1 MDQQKLRNLVFEKTG
16 VKVDSNDPIFAL
28 VALNETVLAETVERH
43 VALIDA
49 AAEQLAAQ
57 TRLLL
62 DAGERYRQLHPAS
75 APNPNDTPAAVP
87 TTAANTATAASPAQP
102 VTWRGIDRRLIV
114 GAGAI
119 ALLSALLTVGLQWLF
134 SR

>member
-16 VKVDSNDPIFAL
+16 VKLDSNDPIFAL

-49 AAEQLAAQ
+49 ATEKLGAQAQQLLAAG
-57 TRLLL
+57 
-62 DAGERYRQLHPAS
+62 DRYRQLHPAGAFKPGDPPTS
-75 APNPNDTPAAVP
+75 APLTSA
-87 TTAANTATAASPAQP
+87 AASPAP
-102 VTWRGIDRRLIV
+102 PPTWSGIDQRLIV
-114 GAGAI
+114 GACAI
-119 ALLSALLTVGLQWLF
+119 ALLSALLTVCLQWLL

>member
-49 AAEQLAAQ
+49 ATEKLGAQ
-57 TRLLL
+57 AQQLL
-62 DAGERYRQLHPAS
+62 DAGDRYRQLHPAS
-75 APNPNDTPAAVP
+75 ATNPSAAP
-87 TTAANTATAASPAQP
+87 NTASAASAVRPAS
-102 VTWRGIDRRLIV
+102 WRSVDRRLIV
-114 GAGAI
+114 GACAI
-119 ALLSALLTVGLQWLF
+119 ALLSALLSSLLTVGLQWLF

>member
-49 AAEQLAAQ
+49 ATEQLAAQ
-57 TRLLL
+57 TRQLLE
-62 DAGERYRQLHPAS
+62 AGERYRQLHPAS
-75 APNPNDTPAAVP
+75 APTPNDTPAAVP
-87 TTAANTATAASPAQP
+87 TMAPVAASSSTPAFNA
-102 VTWRGIDRRLIV
+102 GIDRRLIV

-119 ALLSALLTVGLQWLF
+119 ALLSAFLTVGLQWLF